1 MNQTFIVFLIYFVTI
16 LVNLVTYL
24 IFARVVL
31 SWLRPAPNKLT
42 RFIFYSTEPIMEPFR
57 KFVPRI
63 GPFDISP
70 IVCLLVIS
78 FLAGFVVDALTTL
91 A

>member
-1 MNQTFIVFLIYFVTI
+1 MNDTFLAFLIYFVTI
-16 LVNLVTYL
+16 LVNIVTYL
-24 IFARVVL
+24 VFARVVL

-42 RFIFYSTEPIMEPFR
+42 KFIFYSTEPIMEPFR
-57 KFVPRI
+57 RFVPNI

-70 IVCLLVIS
+70 IVCLLTMG
-78 FLAGFVVDALTTL
+78 FLADYILKILNNL